1 VAPILVVLGFC
12 FSGYNKPGP
21 GYTVFQSHICIG
33 ITNRVFDVFLFLYL
47 SYKQQAEDLQGRSNL
62 AFEDTEIENVISKAK
77 DHKTLAKNSDHSK
90 AHQDHKTLSKNSD
103 LSKTKDLK
111 TLSKN
116 LDKNNDVLDVDVD
129 DNDEEGGIAKKLKV
143 KKTTKKKFQNDEA
156 RIKNDLTVEVQP
168 GKSFVFALY
177 YYIET

>member
-1 VAPILVVLGFC
+1 M
-12 FSGYNKPGP
+12 
-21 GYTVFQSHICIG
+21 
-33 ITNRVFDVFLFLYL
+33 
-47 SYKQQAEDLQGRSNL
+47 

-77 DHKTLAKNSDHSK
+77 DHKTLAKNSDHPK
-90 AHQDHKTLSKNSD
+90 TQDHKTLSKNSD

-143 KKTTKKKFQNDEA
+143 KKTTKTKFQNDGA

-168 GKSFVFALY
+168 G
-177 YYIET
+177 

>member
-1 VAPILVVLGFC
+1 
-12 FSGYNKPGP
+12 
-21 GYTVFQSHICIG
+21 
-33 ITNRVFDVFLFLYL
+33 
-47 SYKQQAEDLQGRSNL
+47 L
-62 AFEDTEIENVISKAK
+62 AFEDTEIEDVISKAK
-77 DHKTLAKNSDHSK
+77 DHKSLAKNSDHSK

-116 LDKNNDVLDVDVD
+116 LDKNNDVLLDVDVDVD

-168 GKSFVFALY
+168 G
-177 YYIET
+177 

>member
-1 VAPILVVLGFC
+1 
-12 FSGYNKPGP
+12 
-21 GYTVFQSHICIG
+21 
-33 ITNRVFDVFLFLYL
+33 
-47 SYKQQAEDLQGRSNL
+47 L

-90 AHQDHKTLSKNSD
+90 AYQDHKTLSKNSD

-129 DNDEEGGIAKKLKV
+129 DNDEEGVIAKKLKV

-168 GKSFVFALY
+168 G
-177 YYIET
+177 